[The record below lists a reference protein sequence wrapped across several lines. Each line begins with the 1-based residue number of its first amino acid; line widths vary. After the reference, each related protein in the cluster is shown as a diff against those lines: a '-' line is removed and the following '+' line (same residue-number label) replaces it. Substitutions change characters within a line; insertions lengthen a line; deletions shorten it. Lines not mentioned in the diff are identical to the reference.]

1 MGVGAFA
8 EPLVVITLLFGGVY
22 VNRNTRYRLGS
33 RNRGGN
39 GYDKTGGGSVADDVC
54 EASSDTSSA
63 SAATL
68 TDDLAERGG
77 LLSPLRT
84 PQDEPKWRT
93 REVGLGRFR
102 TRVTSPNTRVFK
114 DYFLS
119 RLLVKFP
126 FLVEV
131 WYWALIYWVSSDIRI
146 SKFVFRVLPGV
157 VRYDILTFFFFFL
170 ENRSTSSAGL
180 SPP

>member
-1 MGVGAFA
+1 MSIGAFA

-22 VNRNTRYRLGS
+22 VNRNTRYALGS
-33 RNRGGN
+33 RKRGGN
-39 GYDKTGGGSVADDVC
+39 NKTTAAADSNDDVW
-54 EASSDTSSA
+54 EADSDASSS
-63 SAATL
+63 ATL

-84 PQDEPKWRT
+84 AQDEPKWRT
-93 REVGLGRFR
+93 REVGVGRFR
-102 TRVTSPNTRVFK
+102 TRGTSPNTRVFK

-131 WYWALIYWVSSDIRI
+131 WYWALIYWVSDIYNPKKKKKRKYH
-146 SKFVFRVLPGV
+146 SRLAFRDLIG
-157 VRYDILTFFFFFL
+157 R
-170 ENRSTSSAGL
+170 
-180 SPP
+180 

>member
-1 MGVGAFA
+1 MTVGAFA
-8 EPLVVITLLFGGVY
+8 EPLVVVTLLFGGVY
-22 VNRNTRYRLGS
+22 VNRNRRYQLGS
-33 RNRGGN
+33 RNRGGS
-39 GYDKTGGGSVADDVC
+39 GYSKTGGSNIEDDVW
-54 EASSDTSSA
+54 EASSDTSS
-63 SAATL
+63 SSTATL

-84 PQDEPKWRT
+84 AQDEAKWRT
-93 REVGLGRFR
+93 REVGVGSWK

-131 WYWALIYWVSSDIRI
+131 WYWALIYWVSSDVRI
-146 SKFVFRVLPGV
+146 SKFG
-157 VRYDILTFFFFFL
+157 
-170 ENRSTSSAGL
+170 
-180 SPP
+180 SPDFVWRGPTWCPDVSLFSCK